1 MTREDIKETII
12 KNINKINEDNIK
24 ENTIITEKSRIKEN
38 AIFSSEILTEQNV
51 HHWSLS
57 SLQVIDLII
66 NLENL
71 FDIELDAENVIE
83 FNTIGD
89 LITLIEKNI

>member
-12 KNINKINEDNIK
+12 KNIK